1 MLGHAGC
8 RMTIW
13 KEAPENIWMNK
24 SDDDS
29 VESKQEQQGSSSVR
43 ERRARHHSLKFSAQ
57 QEKKQIRESKLPWSV
72 SFDERQNEPFF
83 LRFDRGRIHINN
95 INGGQKIKQPT
106 DGGGGSLTRHRPQI
120 LIVTLD
126 LTQNQFNSTALDA
139 QRTPRRPIRSKTTSD
154 TWAGQCGDAT
164 TTVTFLFHIFAPS
177 YFVGQLALSV
187 YGY

>member
-1 MLGHAGC
+1 
-8 RMTIW
+8 
-13 KEAPENIWMNK
+13 MNK

-126 LTQNQFNSTALDA
+126 LTQNQFNLTVLDA
-139 QRTPRRPIRSKTTSD
+139 QRTSK
-154 TWAGQCGDAT
+154 AT
-164 TTVTFLFHIFAPS
+164 DKI
-177 YFVGQLALSV
+177 QNNI
-187 YGY
+187 